1 MLLESCFIER
11 KIQTPLHRAKIYD
24 TVLFAYSAQMYF
36 STEFNEIFVLLLF
49 YFLAS
54 HGFKICQMNN
64 KIIQLFL
71 CSRYD
76 VRIPFRIQTLSSLPW
91 LQNIQ
96 FGHVRASKPREMLIY
111 YKFVTPCSNP
121 RSTANLI
128 IKYKSVV
135 IRTMK

>member
-11 KIQTPLHRAKIYD
+11 KIQTPLQRAKMHD

-36 STEFNEIFVLLLF
+36 STEFNEIFVLLLVLF
-49 YFLAS
+49 S
-54 HGFKICQMNN
+54 CIPWVQNCQMNY
-64 KIIQLFL
+64 KIIPLFL